1 MRAQPNPVLFQLCI
15 DNDYTPDQLQDAV
28 DSFCEYDHPGLLLHQ
43 LILDHH
49 TELDFQD
56 VEFEYSEGMISIAPT
71 DVEDLE
77 IFQDLVDEAF
87 YGWRKTSDG
96 TLSAG
101 PWKVEVKW
109 LDANNQYYG
118 AEYYKK

>member
-1 MRAQPNPVLFQLCI
+1 MRAQPNQALFQLCI

-28 DSFCEYDHPGLLLHQ
+28 DRFCEYSHPGLLLHQ

-56 VEFEYSEGMISIAPT
+56 VEFEYQEGFISIDPQ
-71 DVEDLE
+71 DEEDIE

-87 YGWRKTSDG
+87 YGWRKASDG

-109 LDANNQYYG
+109 LDSNNQYYG